1 MPAGKVPQDPRSSEP
16 ERPDLPPDGQ
26 RRREAREV
34 MVHQEGRKIMQSN
47 RSHQPRRRRV
57 RGLGS
62 LIRDRRGNVSIEMAF
77 LVTFLLVLVMGAYD
91 FGRLAMEQSTVTQA
105 ARAGAQ
111 FAVLD
116 QSNATNTA
124 GMEQAA
130 KDEAEDPGLDVQADN
145 FCRCPG
151 SSAKVPCGNNCPDGQ
166 YAPLYVEVTVNE
178 TIDMLFDY
186 PGLPEQG
193 SYTLTS
199 TSTMRVR

>member
-1 MPAGKVPQDPRSSEP
+1 
-16 ERPDLPPDGQ
+16 
-26 RRREAREV
+26 
-34 MVHQEGRKIMQSN
+34 MQSN
-47 RSHQPRRRRV
+47 RSHLPPRRRAW
-57 RGLGS
+57 GLRS
-62 LIRDRRGNVSIEMAF
+62 LIEDRRGNVSIEMAF

-116 QSNATNTA
+116 QANATNTV
-124 GMEQAA
+124 GMENAA
-130 KDEAEDPGLDVQADN
+130 KEEAEDPALPVNADW

-151 SSAKVPCGNNCPDGQ
+151 TTAKDKACGVCADGN
-166 YAPLYVEVTVNE
+166 YAPLYVEVTV
-178 TIDMLFDY
+178 TDTFDMLFDY

-193 SYTLTS
+193 TYTMSS